1 MGVTA
6 AAEPAAISAAASLTT
21 AVAATLGSV
30 RFADGG
36 AAEAEG
42 EEDAAENLHLSI

>member
-1 MGVTA
+1 
-6 AAEPAAISAAASLTT
+6 
-21 AVAATLGSV
+21 V

-42 EEDAAENLHLSI
+42 EEDAAESLHLSI